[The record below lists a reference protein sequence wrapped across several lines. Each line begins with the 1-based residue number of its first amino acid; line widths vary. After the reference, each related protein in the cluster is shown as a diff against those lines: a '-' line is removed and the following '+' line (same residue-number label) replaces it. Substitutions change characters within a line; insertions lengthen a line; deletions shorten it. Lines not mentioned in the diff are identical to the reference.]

1 MNLVL
6 KHTLLSAKHHP
17 LQALSAIL
25 MVLGALSCVFTPN
38 NFIFKQSANYTD
50 RIAIGYLLISML
62 FLVLRKQRLMFVGLA
77 CCAVLCLFLKNALNT
92 KLIQPMLTSAPKIKV
107 AQFTI
112 SASEDEKQ
120 ALLDAILNTDA
131 DIIGFQEVNPYWHR
145 VLATVLATQYPYSS
159 ALSRVDIFGLAV
171 FSKKPILKTD
181 TFFYKTIPNLAA
193 YILQGTDTIQFVV
206 SHTEPPFNRSGL
218 EELKAHLNSIAAY
231 CTKQVAPLIAVG
243 NYNAVLWSDEIQQ
256 FRRVSR
262 LEDSRSGYMANYP
275 EGKFSLFNIPI
286 DHIFFSRQFRCID
299 FKPIEASN
307 IGNIGIGGM
316 YQLDTHV
323 TQ

>member
-131 DIIGFQEVNPYWHR
+131 DIIGFQEVNPYWH
-145 VLATVLATQYPYSS
+145 P
-159 ALSRVDIFGLAV
+159 
-171 FSKKPILKTD
+171 PNIL
-181 TFFYKTIPNLAA
+181 IHP
-193 YILQGTDTIQFVV
+193 
-206 SHTEPPFNRSGL
+206 H
-218 EELKAHLNSIAAY
+218 
-231 CTKQVAPLIAVG
+231 
-243 NYNAVLWSDEIQQ
+243 
-256 FRRVSR
+256 
-262 LEDSRSGYMANYP
+262 
-275 EGKFSLFNIPI
+275 
-286 DHIFFSRQFRCID
+286 
-299 FKPIEASN
+299 
-307 IGNIGIGGM
+307 
-316 YQLDTHV
+316 
-323 TQ
+323 